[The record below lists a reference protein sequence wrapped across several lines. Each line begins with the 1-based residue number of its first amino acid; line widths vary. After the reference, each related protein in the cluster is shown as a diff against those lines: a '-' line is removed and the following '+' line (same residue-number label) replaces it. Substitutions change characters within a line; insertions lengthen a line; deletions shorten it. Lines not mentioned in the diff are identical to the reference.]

1 MIDSQTFSI
10 TVADLIAKQARIQ
23 PNRVAIAHYGQETT
37 YADLNAQGN
46 KIAQALLARGIGRG
60 DVVAILAEN
69 CPQYLEV
76 ELAAAKLGVV
86 LSCLNWRMSDDDLQH
101 CIGLVNPRLVFAS
114 ERYAERARFV
124 CPEGVPRVGLGEEL
138 AAFTADSPDT
148 DPGVV
153 VDPEDGLLILYT
165 SGTTGRPKGA
175 VISQRAMLWR
185 LNLYLSE
192 AGITRDETLVVW
204 SPLFHMAGSD
214 YALAT
219 LMLGGKLIVTDG
231 FDLEA
236 MLDAI
241 ENEVLSYL
249 PVVTGMIDRLAA
261 ALKERSI
268 TPKGIRIIGA
278 MADLVPPE
286 QLAEITTLL
295 NAPFMNSFGMTEVG
309 TGPASGGQIPVGA
322 VPTNL
327 SKRESTF
334 TLLRL
339 VDEEGNDVPAG
350 ESGEAVVRGPSLFS
364 GYWNAPEATAEA
376 FKGGWYHTGDVFRR
390 NPDGSVD
397 FVERLSFMIKSGGE
411 NIYPSEIERALM
423 EDARVSE
430 ACVVGRLDPKW
441 GEVPVA
447 FVAAKDPAVTAEELI
462 DRVGVALGRFKRPKE
477 IRFIDYDAFPRNAAG
492 KIVKSSLK
500 QHLESTVG
508 GIHQ

>member
-37 YADLNAQGN
+37 YSDLNAQGN

-124 CPEGVPRVGLGEEL
+124 CPEGVPRVGLGKSSRHSPR
-138 AAFTADSPDT
+138 TARIRTREWWWIPRMGCSSSH
-148 DPGVV
+148 
-153 VDPEDGLLILYT
+153 T

-397 FVERLSFMIKSGGE
+397 FVERLSFMIS
-411 NIYPSEIERALM
+411 RA
-423 EDARVSE
+423 ARTS
-430 ACVVGRLDPKW
+430 
-441 GEVPVA
+441 
-447 FVAAKDPAVTAEELI
+447 T
-462 DRVGVALGRFKRPKE
+462 
-477 IRFIDYDAFPRNAAG
+477 PRRSNAP
-492 KIVKSSLK
+492 
-500 QHLESTVG
+500 
-508 GIHQ
+508 